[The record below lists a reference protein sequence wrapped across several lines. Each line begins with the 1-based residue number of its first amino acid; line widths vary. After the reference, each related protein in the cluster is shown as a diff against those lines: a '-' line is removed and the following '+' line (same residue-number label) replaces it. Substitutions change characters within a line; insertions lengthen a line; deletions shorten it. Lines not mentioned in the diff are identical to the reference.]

1 MNYNDSQIMS
11 DSDYIQCQS
20 AYCKLSE
27 NTIHDLGEILEKLE
41 SQKRAINSTE
51 TISNRHRILGAIDD
65 SISSLKSIMQT
76 SQKSSQSAPLNTHKA
91 ISKFSQKHLK
101 QNTDT
106 PPYTYSE
113 NRGDSISNYMGNS
126 TPSAPIPSSP
136 ITNPQNT
143 TPSSPTPVPSDNIAP
158 DGRLEPRSRALS
170 RGCPQPGNFIA
181 KLLSQL
187 KVSTPKVHTQKDNK
201 YGYSVHSIHSE
212 ILGKTGVYVTQ
223 NRHIPHHP
231 PHHICTPEREI
242 LSRQI
247 DIVRLLILYL
257 QLRPNYPYCYR
268 ICSIAST
275 QFDILSTLIDI

>member
-11 DSDYIQCQS
+11 DNAYIQCQS

-41 SQKRAINSTE
+41 GQKKAINSTE
-51 TISNRHRILGAIDD
+51 TITNRHRILGAIDD
-65 SISSLKSIMQT
+65 SISSLKSIMQST
-76 SQKSSQSAPLNTHKA
+76 QTLPKSQSKS
-91 ISKFSQKHLK
+91 ISKFSQKYLK
-101 QNTDT
+101 QNTDI

-126 TPSAPIPSSP
+126 TPSAPTPTTP
-136 ITNPQNT
+136 ITSPQNT

-158 DGRLEPRSRALS
+158 DGRLEPRPRALS

-187 KVSTPKVHTQKDNK
+187 KVSAPKVHTQKDNK

-212 ILGKTGVYVTQ
+212 ILGKSGVYVTQ

-257 QLRPNYPYCYR
+257 QLRPNYPY
-268 ICSIAST
+268 
-275 QFDILSTLIDI
+275 